1 MSTIMNNS
9 YGSNAIRLLSSL
21 RGHVPVRVRGFSEAS
36 VWELPTPG
44 PHGRLEV
51 ELVREA
57 ADRVLV
63 CTAEGAVVGYLPERW
78 AGIVEQEL
86 RRCEVLGANAVA
98 RATLTG
104 RRNERDL
111 CVFLPWPGTAWRDD

>member
-1 MSTIMNNS
+1 MSTIMDNS
-9 YGSNAIRLLSSL
+9 SGPKAIRLLPSL
-21 RGHVPVRVRGFSEAS
+21 RGHVPVRVRGGSEGS

-57 ADRVLV
+57 GRVLV

-78 AGIVEQEL
+78 AGLVEQEL
-86 RRCEVLGANAVA
+86 RRCAILGASALA
-98 RATLTG
+98 RATLSG
-104 RRNERDL
+104 RKDERDL
-111 CVFLPWPGTAWRDD
+111 CVFLPWPGTAWRDG